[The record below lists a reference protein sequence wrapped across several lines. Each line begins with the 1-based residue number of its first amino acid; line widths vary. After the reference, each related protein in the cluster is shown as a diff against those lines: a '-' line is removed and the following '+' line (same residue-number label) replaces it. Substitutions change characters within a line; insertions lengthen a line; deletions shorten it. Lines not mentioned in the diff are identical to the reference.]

1 MQFFIS
7 KFEICVV
14 NIMNYFTGF
23 NCLKIQKGLGVF
35 ELFHQFDFYIFDM
48 LPEIPFS
55 SRGKLNYL
63 TFKLC
68 IAK

>member
-1 MQFFIS
+1 MQFLIS

-14 NIMNYFTGF
+14 KIMKHFTGF

-55 SRGKLNYL
+55 
-63 TFKLC
+63 
-68 IAK
+68 